1 MFKVKLL
8 LFSKM
13 KYLVLLLTVLVS
25 AIPLQATVW
34 HVGVSRQ
41 YKMPSQV
48 STLVKDNDTVEIDAG
63 TYNED
68 VAHWTASNLL
78 LQGVGGMAYLK
89 SNGKSFGQK
98 AIWVIG
104 GANTRVAFIEFAE
117 CTVPD
122 GNGAGIRLEAA
133 NLTVHGCYFHDNE
146 NGILAG
152 DNPTSDIIIEYS
164 EFSHNGKGDGQSH
177 NLYINHV
184 HSLTFQYN
192 YSHHAKVGHELKSRA
207 YNNYIL
213 YNRLSNEAD
222 GTASRNIDLP
232 NGGTTIIMG
241 NEIQQGIKTE
251 NSNMIG
257 YGLEGLT
264 NPTPNEIYV
273 VNNTIVNERSS
284 GSFLSIKDGTQEI
297 YAHNNI
303 FAGTGTIIV
312 GTANKI
318 DSSHNWTGSILS
330 AGFVESKQYDYRL
343 LKSSPAI
350 NSGEDINKTV
360 NGYFLVPVNEYRH
373 PWNLTFR
380 IKISAIDI
388 GAHENTDVT
397 DVGEGKVHTP
407 SFVYNYSTSG
417 NYSIV
422 VPEEFRKNPVIEV
435 FDVSGRLTQCNMS
448 IAEEL
453 GNIMIDKSQLRNS
466 GLYFVRV
473 SNHKNQLV
481 FNIIINK

>member
-1 MFKVKLL
+1 
-8 LFSKM
+8 M
-13 KYLVLLLTVLVS
+13 KHVLLLLTVLVS

-34 HVGVSRQ
+34 QVGVSRQ
-41 YKMPSQV
+41 YTMPSQV
-48 STLVKDNDTVEIDAG
+48 SSLVKNNDTVEIDAG
-63 TYNED
+63 TYHED
-68 VAHWTASNLL
+68 VAHWTANNLL

-117 CTVPD
+117 CAVPD
-122 GNGAGIRLEAA
+122 RNGAGIRLEAA

-146 NGILAG
+146 DGILAG
-152 DNPTSDIIIEYS
+152 DNPESDILIEYS
-164 EFSHNGKGDGQSH
+164 EFSHNGNGDGQSH

-192 YSHHAKVGHELKSRA
+192 YSHHTKVGHELKSRA

-241 NEIQQGIKTE
+241 NEIQKKKKTE

-257 YGLEGLT
+257 YGLEGLS
-264 NPTPNEIYV
+264 NPTPHELFV

-312 GTANKI
+312 GTATKI
-318 DSSHNWTGSILS
+318 DTSHNWTGSISS
-330 AGFVESKQYDYRL
+330 AGFVDSKQYDYRL

-350 NSGEDINKTV
+350 NTGEAISKTV
-360 NGYFLVPVNEYRH
+360 NQYVLVPINEYRH

-380 IKISAIDI
+380 IKIGAIDI

-397 DVGEGKVHTP
+397 DVDESKVP
-407 SFVYNYSTSG
+407 AQSFVCNYSTSG

-422 VPEEFRKNPVIEV
+422 VPEEFRKNSTIEV
-435 FDVSGRLTQCNMS
+435 FDVRGQLQQCNMNFPD
-448 IAEEL
+448 EH
-453 GNIMIDKSQLRNS
+453 GNLAIDLSQLSNS